1 MIQKFFEEGGFA
13 MFFLVAF
20 GVATLAAASVYASR
34 LRRVALRIT
43 LALALATTFTTLTGI
58 CVDLAAV
65 GHGAP
70 AFVAHHPGVSLTEA
84 VLQGIAE
91 SLAPGVLG
99 FTFVALAA
107 LITTLGLY
115 REPSSQPTV
124 R

>member
-1 MIQKFFEEGGFA
+1 MQKFFEEGGFA

-20 GVATLAAASVYASR
+20 GLATLAAASIYASR
-34 LRRVALRIT
+34 LTRVTLRIT
-43 LALALATTFTTLTGI
+43 LALGIATTFTTLMGI

-65 GHGAP
+65 GHGVSAY
-70 AFVAHHPGVSLTEA
+70 VARHPGVSLTEA

-115 REPSSQPTV
+115 REPNP
-124 R
+124 

>member
-1 MIQKFFEEGGFA
+1 MQKFFEEGGFA
-13 MFFLVAF
+13 MFFLLAF
-20 GVATLAAASVYASR
+20 GVATLAAAAVYATRLSR
-34 LRRVALRIT
+34 VTLRIT

-70 AFVAHHPGVSLTEA
+70 AYVARHPGVPLAEA

-115 REPSSQPTV
+115 REPNP
-124 R
+124 

>member
-1 MIQKFFEEGGFA
+1 
-13 MFFLVAF
+13 V
-20 GVATLAAASVYASR
+20 T
-34 LRRVALRIT
+34 LRIT
-43 LALALATTFTTLTGI
+43 LALGLTTTFATLSGI

-70 AFVAHHPGVSLTEA
+70 AYVARHAGVSLTEA

-115 REPSSQPTV
+115 REPTP
-124 R
+124 